1 MFAKIVYFEIINK
14 LLHQNLHKQ
23 TKCIT
28 FAGMYKIRF
37 TPYRKGLGTIMS
49 RQTKGHSLCSLDGRY
64 QFILDN
70 SCENPDFW
78 VVQGKGV
85 REPQTCQVAPEN
97 TIMLT
102 TEPRSVLVYPDDYLR
117 QFGMVCTCQEQ
128 TRHPNVHFGPAI
140 LPWFVGY
147 TEEPDGTCHYTLE
160 YDTLIQPSDISEKT
174 KLLSVITSNKAF
186 TRGHL
191 DRIRFVEKLKEHYGD
206 QLDVFGRG
214 FRDFDDKWDV
224 LRPYKYHIVIEN
236 GAQPYYWTEKISD
249 CYLAE
254 TFPFYYGCTNL
265 SDYFPETS
273 FLRIDI
279 RKPEEAINII
289 DSAIANRQF
298 ERTTEV
304 LAQCKMKVLNEYN
317 MFEYVARLC
326 DTLNPEA
333 PKQEVTILP
342 CRSGLALENFVN
354 YTFKRNY
361 YELRT
366 KLHYLLNGQPKF

>member
-1 MFAKIVYFEIINK
+1 M
-14 LLHQNLHKQ
+14 HKQ

-64 QFILDN
+64 QFVLDD
-70 SCENPDFW
+70 SCEEADFW

-85 REPQTCQVAPEN
+85 REDQTCRVAPEN
-97 TIMLT
+97 TIVLT
-102 TEPRSVLVYPDDYLR
+102 TEPRSVLVYPDDYLK

-128 TRHPNVHFGPAI
+128 TRHRNIHFGPAI
-140 LPWFVGY
+140 LPWFVGF
-147 TEEPDGTCHYTLE
+147 TEDEDGTCHYSLD
-160 YDTLIQPSDISEKT
+160 YDQLIKPSDISEKT
-174 KLLSVITSNKAF
+174 KLISVITSNKAF

-214 FRDFDDKWDV
+214 FRSFDDKWSV

-236 GAQPYYWTEKISD
+236 GAQRYYWTEKISD

-254 TFPFYYGCTNL
+254 SFPFYYGCTNL
-265 SDYFPETS
+265 TDYFPEES
-273 FLRIDI
+273 FFRIDI
-279 RKPEEAINII
+279 RKPQEAIAII
-289 DSAIANRQF
+289 DQAIARQQF
-298 ERTTEV
+298 EKSTAV
-304 LAQCKMKVLNEYN
+304 LAGCKQKVLNLYN

-326 DTLNPEA
+326 DQLNPEA
-333 PKQEVTILP
+333 PKQQVTIHP
-342 CRSGLALENFVN
+342 CHSGLAWENFFN